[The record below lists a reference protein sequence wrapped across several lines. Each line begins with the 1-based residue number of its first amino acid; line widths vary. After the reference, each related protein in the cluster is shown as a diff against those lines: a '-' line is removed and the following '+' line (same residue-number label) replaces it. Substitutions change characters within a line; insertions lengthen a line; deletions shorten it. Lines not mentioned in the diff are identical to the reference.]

1 MAQIGL
7 MYDDMDDNED
17 EGDDGSGGNTSTT
30 MSQHVLTSTSAS
42 IGTISV
48 PVPVH
53 WYRRTLITAA
63 TMDGCKN
70 RNMIDVSHPARCNT
84 VALRC
89 STVATRWTCRAL
101 RRVPLSA
108 CHTERRLERSLNC
121 DAWPAPEQ
129 MVCIA

>member
-30 MSQHVLTSTSAS
+30 MSQHVLTSASAS

-53 WYRRTLITAA
+53 
-63 TMDGCKN
+63 
-70 RNMIDVSHPARCNT
+70 
-84 VALRC
+84 
-89 STVATRWTCRAL
+89 
-101 RRVPLSA
+101 
-108 CHTERRLERSLNC
+108 
-121 DAWPAPEQ
+121 
-129 MVCIA
+129 